1 MHNRR
6 HAPLHVK
13 AKALLSTLS
22 KSPSASK
29 CLWSSLCS
37 GTTFGTQASC
47 NGRGIRACYLSAM
60 LHTPFNDFAVIMNCL
75 QGREVS
81 TLNHLLIGQA
91 GHLWI
96 RNKESLG
103 TFRTPEVLCSST
115 FFSQVL
121 CHCLHSLLY
130 RVLSVPPPEEG
141 LMKSNNFNV
150 SFIMIIVYL
159 LNLSGNP
166 PETCFTLSIIKNSSI
181 HKVFKVY

>member
-121 CHCLHSLLY
+121 CHCLHSLVIHGVKCASSWGGANEVKQLQ
-130 RVLSVPPPEEG
+130 RVIYHDYCILIE
-141 LMKSNNFNV
+141 
-150 SFIMIIVYL
+150 SFWESPWKL
-159 LNLSGNP
+159 LHA
-166 PETCFTLSIIKNSSI
+166 E
-181 HKVFKVY
+181 HY